1 MVTTMSNAAQKISKK
16 PYQRPRLV
24 TYGALREI
32 TQAVGIYMRLDGG
45 TANMMKRSQA
55 TDPFG

>member
-1 MVTTMSNAAQKISKK
+1 MTMSSDDKKTSKK

-32 TQAVGIYMRLDGG
+32 TQAVGIYMRRDGG

-55 TDPFG
+55 TNPFG